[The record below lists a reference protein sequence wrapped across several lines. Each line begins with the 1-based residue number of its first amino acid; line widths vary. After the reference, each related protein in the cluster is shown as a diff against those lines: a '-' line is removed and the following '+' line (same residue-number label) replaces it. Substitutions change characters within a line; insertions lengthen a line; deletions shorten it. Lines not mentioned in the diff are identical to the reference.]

1 MSSMPF
7 KSLHQLVAGFDRE
20 LLKKLFGEE
29 NEASLKRLFGPNF
42 ELWLDMFNRLYTVVQ
57 LLLQSSN
64 DCLILLTKFLSI
76 PPEWSVHSLA
86 LIVEQVDPTITRM
99 IFEMIEQIS
108 ANAGLKSSIIL
119 SKKFQYEQP
128 PPPPGA
134 IQNFVSYK
142 LYDSFP
148 EMLMHW
154 RRLHAVPR
162 LILSIPAVARRF
174 PFCCSFQVARTDVC
188 TSLPIRQMMLCI
200 SAHYKFAVSKLF
212 SNRGKLRISRQ
223 MEQVLREY
231 FGDKLSQRLL
241 Q

>member
-1 MSSMPF
+1 MSF
-7 KSLHQLVAGFDRE
+7 NSLPQLVAEFDRE

-57 LLLQSSN
+57 RLNQSSN
-64 DCLILLTKFLSI
+64 DCLMLLTKFLSI

-99 IFEMIEQIS
+99 ILEMIEKIS
-108 ANAGLKSSIIL
+108 ANEGLKTSIRYVR
-119 SKKFQYEQP
+119 KYQYEQP

-142 LYDSFP
+142 LYDSLP
-148 EMLMHW
+148 KMIMYW

-162 LILSIPAVARRF
+162 PILSIPAIAQRF

-212 SNRGKLRISRQ
+212 SNRGKPRISRQ